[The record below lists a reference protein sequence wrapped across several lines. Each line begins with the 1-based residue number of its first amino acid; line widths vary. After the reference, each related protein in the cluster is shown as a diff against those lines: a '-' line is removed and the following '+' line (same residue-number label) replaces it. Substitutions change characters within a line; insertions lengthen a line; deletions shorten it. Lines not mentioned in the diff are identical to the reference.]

1 MPASHAGGAAD
12 SASTSKQREEKSG
25 VLETTE
31 TLADYISKC
40 AHLELQVPILA
51 FPRRENGAGDFE
63 KFTAREINGLADG
76 AAVLPIRQ
84 GLTALS
90 EENAVTVALL
100 GQGSVQFVATFL
112 VLPKLGYAVIL
123 MPPRLS
129 ASTIV
134 GLLAKTE
141 CRLVMFT

>member
-76 AAVLPIRQ
+76 AAVLLIRQ
-84 GLTALS
+84 GTHSSQRGKCCHGRLARPGKCTIRRYVSSPPKARVHSLS
-90 EENAVTVALL
+90 DASSTVSVHDCWLV
-100 GQGSVQFVATFL
+100 GQD
-112 VLPKLGYAVIL
+112 
-123 MPPRLS
+123 
-129 ASTIV
+129 
-134 GLLAKTE
+134 
-141 CRLVMFT
+141 